1 MRLSIVALFAV
12 LATPALAGAQSRT
25 CAINRL
31 VIACSGI
38 DVGTSPAE
46 AAALL
51 KPHETKIDDV
61 HIPNG
66 PPAARRPLD
75 FDWREVNQDRWRSA
89 EPFDTGSVQPRK
101 KFGESPWWWSELY
114 DPWWAEPWVAK
125 PWQLEPRPEPFP
137 ERWYFEP
144 RP

>member
-12 LATPALAGAQSRT
+12 LATPGLAGAQNRT
-25 CAINRL
+25 CTINRL

-38 DVGTSPAE
+38 DMGTNPAQ
-46 AAALL
+46 AAAML
-51 KPHETKIDDV
+51 KPYETQIVDVLVPDGPRAVRRPSDVDWRDV
-61 HIPNG
+61 H
-66 PPAARRPLD
+66 
-75 FDWREVNQDRWRSA
+75 QDRLRFADHSNI
-89 EPFDTGSVQPRK
+89 ECIQPRK

-125 PWQLEPRPEPFP
+125 PWNLQPLPEPFP
-137 ERWYFEP
+137 ERCNVYP

>member
-12 LATPALAGAQSRT
+12 LAAPALAGAQSRT
-25 CAINRL
+25 CVINRL
-31 VIACSGI
+31 VVACSGI

-51 KPHETKIDDV
+51 KPHETKIVDV
-61 HIPNG
+61 RIPDR
-66 PPAARRPLD
+66 PPAMRRPLE
-75 FDWREVNQDRWRSA
+75 FDWRDPSNTEFAR
-89 EPFDTGSVQPRK
+89 PRK

-125 PWQLEPRPEPFP
+125 PWQLEPRPEPLP
-137 ERWYFEP
+137 ELWWNLQP